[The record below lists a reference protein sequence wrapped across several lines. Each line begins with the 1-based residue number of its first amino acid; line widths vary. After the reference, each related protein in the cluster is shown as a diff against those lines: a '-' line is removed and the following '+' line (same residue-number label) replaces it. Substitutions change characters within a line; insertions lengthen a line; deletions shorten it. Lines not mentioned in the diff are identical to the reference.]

1 MVATLPRLADPGLSH
16 VTDLSAVS
24 ARNVVVYE
32 ARLLLSFS
40 DGRCSAVWLV
50 VSEARTCRGTCRRSF
65 ITRLLLRR
73 WSEAVIQ

>member
-24 ARNVVVYE
+24 ARNLVVYE

-40 DGRCSAVWLV
+40 DGRCSAVW
-50 VSEARTCRGTCRRSF
+50 
-65 ITRLLLRR
+65 
-73 WSEAVIQ
+73 